1 MLSYNVGEVRVDCE
15 LPLVEKASLSE
26 VLNEQVD
33 AVVAILGLSDHVA
46 AEVTHLVGVSGEARW
61 EGSFV
66 ATRWDQMN
74 VLSSLS
80 KLEDWLIKLPI
91 LQYNVVFFLHVISE
105 RKLLCCD
112 IFC

>member
-1 MLSYNVGEVRVDCE
+1 LLGYNVGEVRVNCE
-15 LPLVEKASLSE
+15 LPLVEKASFSE

-46 AEVTHLVGVSGEARW
+46 SEVTHLVGILCEASW
-61 EGSFV
+61 KGGFV

-80 KLEDWLIKLPI
+80 QLEDWLIKLPI
-91 LQYNVVFFLHVISE
+91 LQCNLVFLLHVFS
-105 RKLLCCD
+105 
-112 IFC
+112 